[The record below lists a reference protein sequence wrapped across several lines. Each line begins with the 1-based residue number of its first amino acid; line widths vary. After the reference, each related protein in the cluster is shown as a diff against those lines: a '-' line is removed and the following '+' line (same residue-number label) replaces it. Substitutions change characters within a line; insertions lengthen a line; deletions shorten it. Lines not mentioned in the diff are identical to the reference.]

1 MKATTDDDVK
11 AIKRLGEEYFEA
23 TNVGDAERCT
33 ALMAPDVIIMPPNRP
48 SIAGT
53 EQLRRLS
60 HEYHSTFE
68 LKYNLVYDEVTAIGH
83 LGFAR
88 STVTGTRTSK
98 SDGGV
103 EKLAWRNLWIVKRQA
118 DGQWKFWRIMFNSTI
133 PSPAH
138 G

>member
-1 MKATTDDDVK
+1 MNATTDDDVK

-23 TNVGDAERCT
+23 TNAGDADRCI
-33 ALMAPDVIIMPPNRP
+33 AMMAPAVMIMPPNRP
-48 SIAGT
+48 SIVGT

-68 LKYNLVYDEVTAIGH
+68 LKYHLAYDEVETSGH
-83 LGFAR
+83 WGIAR

-98 SDGGV
+98 ADGGV

-133 PSPAH
+133 PSPAD
-138 G
+138 

>member
-1 MKATTDDDVK
+1 MNATTDNDVK
-11 AIKRLGEEYFEA
+11 AIKRLGKEYFEA
-23 TNVGDAERCT
+23 TNVGDADGCI
-33 ALMAPDVIIMPPNRP
+33 AMMAPDVIIMPPNRP
-48 SIAGT
+48 SIVGA

-68 LKYNLVYDEVTAIGH
+68 LKYNLAYDEVETVGH

-98 SDGGV
+98 SDGRV

-118 DGQWKFWRIMFNSTI
+118 DGKWKFWRIMFNSPI
-133 PSPAH
+133 PSPAD
-138 G
+138 